1 MASTQDKPSQ
11 APNAPLNVKE
21 QLEATATR
29 FWTSVTK
36 GNEGGEGTDGVKV
49 PGVPV
54 GLFAKKSPSN
64 DGDEQK
70 ETKQNSFQFIVNT
83 MFSSC
88 TTGGNNFD
96 TLSQDGSVPSLL
108 KQANRSKTVATTALT
123 PSPSGAGDSSSP
135 EKVTPSPLHQQ
146 KTGSAVKT
154 AIQETSKTLF
164 KNNHDVAQEAIFRL
178 REQHR
183 LGKSEKL
190 VTDSLYESE
199 MAVDTERASLIS
211 TRSSMFSPS
220 TLSMNPS
227 TLSNNRTL
235 STFQDSER
243 QASRKAS
250 LQKLISNRAKKNAKI
265 PAKRQELSFFPASK
279 PKDTRKD
286 KRMKEK
292 LKRNKGVPKEVT
304 PTSPMRMLRSRNNER
319 QKHLLNKTADSEEQ
333 LFSDDFNA
341 QCEANENVDDSW
353 DIENDGISDITQST
367 VDRMVRAIS
376 QHLRVFPEEAETLN
390 RIHSDMTDPA
400 PKKGAS
406 SDHFLSGGG
415 VAGFGRIVTPPRG
428 QKSTKMAPDIL
439 NRTFGSVGTKSFFT
453 KTTQSTQTNDFANV
467 WKIDEQ
473 RFWDSEVAKE
483 SKQDL
488 VKPKSPGKLTVV
500 KKSKRLDSS
509 TITTATTPT
518 TLFTSPHSPSFF
530 NNPADQS
537 QEMMFT
543 DHDKLMDNLV
553 KQTELEMAE
562 I

>member
-36 GNEGGEGTDGVKV
+36 GNEGGEGKV

-54 GLFAKKSPSN
+54 GLFDKRSSSN
-64 DGDEQK
+64 DGDEPK
-70 ETKQNSFQFIVNT
+70 ETKQNSLQFIVNT

-108 KQANRSKTVATTALT
+108 KHASRSKTVATTAIT
-123 PSPSGAGDSSSP
+123 PSTSGAGESSSP

-146 KTGSAVKT
+146 KSCSVVKT

-183 LGKSEKL
+183 LDKSERL

-235 STFQDSER
+235 STFQESER
-243 QASRKAS
+243 QGSRKAS

-286 KRMKEK
+286 KRIKEK

-319 QKHLLNKTADSEEQ
+319 QKHLLNKTANSQEK
-333 LFSDDFNA
+333 LFNDDFNA
-341 QCEANENVDDSW
+341 QCAANENADDSW

-367 VDRMVRAIS
+367 VDRMVIAIS

-400 PKKGAS
+400 PKKGT
-406 SDHFLSGGG
+406 DHFLTGGD
-415 VAGFGRIVTPPRG
+415 VAGFGRIATPPRG
-428 QKSTKMAPDIL
+428 EKSTKMAPDIL

-453 KTTQSTQTNDFANV
+453 KTTQSTQTNDFANA

-473 RFWDSEVAKE
+473 KFWDSEVAKE
-483 SKQDL
+483 SQQDFL
-488 VKPKSPGKLTVV
+488 KPKSPGKLTVV
-500 KKSKRLDSS
+500 KRSKRLDSS

-530 NNPADQS
+530 NNNNHNSADQS
-537 QEMMFT
+537 HEMMFT